1 MWAGIREQ
9 LSCMV
14 PALEIVAMVLVGL
27 QSSRG
32 LTLRWCTHMAV
43 VISRIFYR

>member
-1 MWAGIREQ
+1 MWTGIREQ
-9 LSCMV
+9 LSWLV
-14 PALEIVAMVLVGL
+14 LALEIVVMVLVGL

-32 LTLRWCTHMAV
+32 LTSRWCTHMAA